1 MSNPNITLS
10 IASVQNIMDPPV
22 RSKIGRIS
30 GLYSAGSAGCSSL
43 WRDAALVVPSA
54 LLVLYLGFQARRHL
68 KKLSHRK
75 SYVMIAYYALL
86 WFSAL
91 LNLAWSLLQF
101 DEILS
106 AFNLLGKSFSQS
118 CDMSIVCLSLRVSPS
133 FYIPGGWQ
141 CAPGKA
147 ISWNLLSLFTEC
159 GMLSLEISIVAFLLQ
174 ENYASGLESLAHT
187 FLVSGSFVAVDIL
200 VQAIFIFGF
209 GVPLFISADASHWGK
224 WGVLFVHTLV
234 LTAVYCYI
242 LFVHYSKW
250 RDKLPP
256 RPSFY
261 NYVVVM
267 FIINALGLFAS
278 GLAGNGFGLGL
289 WFYNV
294 IIICHHS
301 LYLSFLYVT
310 FLAGFFQEEDWLLDN
325 AYYSEM
331 KDAGFFDTEWD

>member
-91 LNLAWSLLQF
+91 LNLAWS
-101 DEILS
+101 
-106 AFNLLGKSFSQS
+106 
-118 CDMSIVCLSLRVSPS
+118 
-133 FYIPGGWQ
+133 
-141 CAPGKA
+141 
-147 ISWNLLSLFTEC
+147 
-159 GMLSLEISIVAFLLQ
+159 LLQ

>member
-10 IASVQNIMDPPV
+10 IASVQNITDPPV
-22 RSKIGRIS
+22 RSKIGRIF

-68 KKLSHRK
+68 KKLSYRK

-91 LNLAWSLLQF
+91 LNLAWSLLQ
-101 DEILS
+101 
-106 AFNLLGKSFSQS
+106 
-118 CDMSIVCLSLRVSPS
+118 
-133 FYIPGGWQ
+133 GWQ
-141 CAPGKA
+141 C
-147 ISWNLLSLFTEC
+147 
-159 GMLSLEISIVAFLLQ
+159 
-174 ENYASGLESLAHT
+174 
-187 FLVSGSFVAVDIL
+187 SFVAVEL
-200 VQAIFIFGF
+200 TYQAIFIFGF

-289 WFYNV
+289 WLYNV
-294 IIICHHS
+294 IIICYHS

-310 FLAGFFQEEDWLLDN
+310 FLVGFFQEEDWLLDN

-331 KDAGFFDTEWD
+331 KDAGFLDTEWH

>member
-10 IASVQNIMDPPV
+10 IASAQNITDPPV
-22 RSKIGRIS
+22 RTKIGRIS
-30 GLYSAGSAGCSSL
+30 EWYSSGSAGCNSF
-43 WRDAALVVPSA
+43 WREAALVVPSV
-54 LLVLYLGFQARRHL
+54 LLVLYLGFQARRNL

-75 SYVMIAYYALL
+75 SHVMIAYYALL

-91 LNLAWSLLQF
+91 LNLAWSLLQ
-101 DEILS
+101 
-106 AFNLLGKSFSQS
+106 
-118 CDMSIVCLSLRVSPS
+118 
-133 FYIPGGWQ
+133 GWQ
-141 CAPGKA
+141 CEPGKTIA
-147 ISWNLLSLFTEC
+147 WNLLSLFTEC

-174 ENYASGLESLAHT
+174 ENYAGGLEALAHT

-209 GVPLFISADASHWGK
+209 GVPLFVNTDGTHLGK
-224 WGVLFVHTLV
+224 WSILFIHTLA

-261 NYVVVM
+261 NYAVVM
-267 FIINALGLFAS
+267 FIINVMGLFAS
-278 GLAGNGFGLGL
+278 GLAGIGFGLGL
-289 WFYNV
+289 WLYNFV
-294 IIICHHS
+294 TICRHS
-301 LYLSFLYVT
+301 LYLPFLYVT
-310 FLAGFFQEEDWLLDN
+310 FLADFFQEEDWLLDN